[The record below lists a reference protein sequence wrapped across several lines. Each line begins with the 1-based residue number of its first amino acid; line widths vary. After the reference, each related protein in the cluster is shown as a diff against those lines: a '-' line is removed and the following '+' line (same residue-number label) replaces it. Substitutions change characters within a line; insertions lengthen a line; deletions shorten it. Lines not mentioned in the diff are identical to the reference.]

1 MRPLTARRPKVMLP
15 VAGKPLMEHLL
26 VRSVEAGF
34 GEFVVLTHYQEEA
47 VRKHF
52 GTGKKWG
59 AKIRYVHQASA
70 LGTGHAL
77 AELKDHQ
84 KEANGSLLAVVKE
97 QHEMRGAVGMLKVLV
112 GLTFAGVGA
121 GAALAGVILVLVRQG

>member
-1 MRPLTARRPKVMLP
+1 MPTTDEIAASLQRIERQT
-15 VAGKPLMEHLL
+15 
-26 VRSVEAGF
+26 
-34 GEFVVLTHYQEEA
+34 
-47 VRKHF
+47 
-52 GTGKKWG
+52 
-59 AKIRYVHQASA
+59 AKITETIGILDERQKVIRED
-70 LGTGHAL
+70 L